1 MTPKL
6 NNDWVPPRA
15 RTAFIETNAF
25 RMLKLKL
32 SGVHKKVY
40 EQFQTRA
47 LLGVEIPDLVLKTT
61 DGEEVRKYPLI

>member
-1 MTPKL
+1 
-6 NNDWVPPRA
+6 
-15 RTAFIETNAF
+15 
-25 RMLKLKL
+25 MLKLKL